1 MTNDSRLDLPALRR
15 RVAGL
20 RGRELWRSLD
30 ELASGD
36 ALVELVQA
44 EAPRHADALLASL
57 DRRRFLQ
64 LMGASL
70 ALGGMTACTRQPD
83 EDIVPFV
90 RQPEGMVLGKPKWF
104 ATAMPLGG
112 YGVGMLAESH
122 DGRPT
127 KLEGNPR
134 HPSSLGGTDAMGQAS
149 VLGLYDPDRSQTITS
164 AGQIRTWDAFVQT
177 IAQVRAAQRERGGR
191 GLRFLSGTVTS
202 PTLARQMRAILAA
215 YPGARWC
222 QYEPAG
228 TRDAVRAGAQLAF
241 GGVVDTRY
249 QLDEATVVLALDAD
263 FCGLGPGR
271 LRYAR
276 DLAGARRVSKTDGR
290 MCRLYV
296 AESSPTITGSIADE
310 RLPIRSVDVETLA
323 RAIAVGLGIDVRPPT
338 DTAVVARHQ
347 GWIAAVVADLKT
359 AGASA
364 VVIAGEGQ
372 PAVVH
377 AIAHAVNQ
385 RLGAVG
391 TTVVHTAPVE
401 AEPVDQTASL
411 QTLVREMERGEVD
424 CLVILDQNPVYAAPA
439 DVRFKARLE
448 RVPLRIHLG
457 LYDDETA
464 ELCQWHVPAAHYL
477 ESWSDVRAHDGT
489 ASIVQPLIAPLYDG
503 KTAHE
508 LLAAFLE
515 GSKQSPYELVRET
528 WGVAGDDPALAERWH
543 RMLVDGVVPDSAAA
557 LATVTLRTGWDP
569 GPTPGFAAD
578 ELEVVLRP
586 SPYVWDGAFANNG
599 WLQELPQQ
607 LTKITWDNAALM
619 APATAERLGIQNGAV
634 VDLRAAKRVVR
645 VPVWV
650 MPGQAAES
658 VTLHLGYGR
667 RRAGKVGT
675 AVGANVYRL
684 RTAASPDVVR
694 GVAIDAT
701 GQEHEFACT
710 QTHDRMDGRPLAL
723 MGTLAEWEKHPDFV
737 HEFVHSPKPE
747 DSLYPPHPYDGYAW
761 GMAIDLGTCIGC
773 NACVAACQAENN
785 IPVVGKDQVI
795 RQREMHWLRIDRY
808 FDGPAEDPEIINQ
821 PVPCMQCENAP
832 CETVCPVTAT
842 AHSSEGLNDM
852 VYNRCVGTRYC
863 SNNCPYKVRRF
874 NFYLYND
881 WTSQTLEMQRNPD
894 VTVRSRGVMEKCTY
908 CVQRIEEARAAA
920 IREGRPIR
928 DGDIQTACQQACP
941 TETIVFGD
949 VNDPESRVAKL
960 KADPRNYALLA
971 ELNTRPRTTY
981 LAGLRTPSPALAA
994 PAAGEGHGGGHARG
1008 GDGGDEDAA

>member
-1 MTNDSRLDLPALRR
+1 MTDLPALRHHLT
-15 RVAGL
+15 GL
-20 RGRELWRSLD
+20 RGRELWRSLE
-30 ELASGD
+30 ELAAGD
-36 ALVELVQA
+36 ALVDFVRA

-70 ALGGMTACTRQPD
+70 ALGGLAACTRQPD

-112 YGVGMLAESH
+112 FGVGLLAESH

-134 HPSSLGGTDAMGQAS
+134 HPSSLGGTDALTQAS
-149 VLGLYDPDRSQTITS
+149 VLGLYDPDRSQTVTS
-164 AGQIRTWDAFVQT
+164 AGQIRTWDAFLQT
-177 IAQVRAAQRERGGR
+177 VAQVRAAQRERGGR
-191 GLRFLSGTVTS
+191 GLRFLTGTVTS
-202 PTLARQMRAILAA
+202 PTLARQMRAVLEA
-215 YPGARWC
+215 YPGARWH

-228 TRDAVRAGAQLAF
+228 TRDALRAGAQQAF
-241 GGVVDTRY
+241 GTIVDTRY
-249 QLDEATVVLALDAD
+249 QLDRATVVVGLDAD
-263 FCGLGPGR
+263 VCGLGPGR

-276 DLAGARRVSKTDGR
+276 DLARARRVSDAKKT
-290 MCRLYV
+290 MCRLWV
-296 AESSPTITGSIADE
+296 AESSPTVTGSIADE
-310 RLPIRSVDVETLA
+310 RLAIRSVDVESLA
-323 RAIAVGLGIDVRPPT
+323 RAVAVGLGVDVRPPG
-338 DTAVVARHQ
+338 DAAVAERHRA
-347 GWIAAVVADLKT
+347 WIDAVVADLRA

-364 VVIAGEGQ
+364 AVIPGEGQ

-391 TTVVHTAPVE
+391 ATVVHTAPIE
-401 AEPVDQTASL
+401 PEPVDQTASL
-411 QTLVREMERGEVD
+411 ETLVDEMERGAVE
-424 CLVILDQNPVYAAPA
+424 CLVILDQNPVYATPA

-457 LYDDETA
+457 LYQDETA

-489 ASIVQPLIAPLYDG
+489 ASIVQPLIAPLYEG

-508 LLAAFLE
+508 VLGTFLD
-515 GSKQSPYELVRET
+515 GPQRTPYDLVRET
-528 WGVAGDDPALAERWH
+528 WNAASDDPAALERWH
-543 RMLVDGVVPDSAAA
+543 RMLIEGVVPDTAAA
-557 LATVTLRTGWDP
+557 AAPVTVRAGWDA
-569 GPTPGFAAD
+569 GPTPAFPQG

-599 WLQELPQQ
+599 WLQELPQP
-607 LTKITWDNAALM
+607 LTKLVWDNAALV
-619 APATAERLGIQNGAV
+619 APATAERLDVRSGEV
-634 VDLRAAKRVVR
+634 VDLRAGKRTVR
-645 VPVWV
+645 APVWV
-650 MPGQAAES
+650 TPGQAADS
-658 VTLHLGYGR
+658 ITLHLGYGR
-667 RRAGKVGT
+667 RKAGKVGDQ
-675 AVGANVYRL
+675 VGVNAYPL
-684 RTAASPDVVR
+684 RTAAAPDVAR
-694 GVAIDAT
+694 GVSVHPT
-701 GQEHEFACT
+701 SHEHVFACT
-710 QTHDRMDGRPLAL
+710 QAHDRMEGRPLAL
-723 MGTLAEWEKHPDFV
+723 MGTLEEWQHHPDFV
-737 HEFVHSPKPE
+737 HEHVHGPKP
-747 DSLYPPHPYDGYAW
+747 DDTLYPPHPYEGYAW
-761 GMAIDLGTCIGC
+761 GMAVDLGACIGC
-773 NACVAACQAENN
+773 NACVAACVAENN

-808 FDGPAEDPEIINQ
+808 YVGSVDDPEVRHQ

-832 CETVCPVTAT
+832 CETVCPVVAT

-874 NFYLYND
+874 NFYLYQN
-881 WTSQTLEMQRNPD
+881 WTSQTLDMQRNPD

-941 TETIVFGD
+941 TEVIVFGD
-949 VNDPESRVAKL
+949 VNDPESRVSVM

-981 LAGLRTPSPALAA
+981 LAGLRTPSPALT
-994 PAAGEGHGGGHARG
+994 
-1008 GDGGDEDAA
+1008 GDDEDAA